1 MNAVSWLNFAVSQ
14 GIARLDAEVIL
25 SFVLQQDRAFL
36 YSHPELPLSPNQSIS
51 ANNLLQKRL
60 QHIPLAY
67 LLGKKEFYG
76 RNFYVS
82 PDVLIPRPATETII
96 EVAKRYQF
104 SNIIDVGTGS
114 GCIAITLALE
124 LPNSQIVATDI
135 SPAALKVARRNA
147 SAYNLQDNPHFLRA
161 DLLPKNDQKYQAII
175 ANLPYVDPSWHWS
188 SPELQFE
195 PSVALFANNGG
206 LAVIKRLIK
215 TAPQYLRPKGYLI
228 LEADLTQHD
237 EIITFARSYQFK
249 VDQIADLI
257 LVLQLL

>member
-124 LPNSQIVATDI
+124 LPNSHIVATDI

-175 ANLPYVDPSWHWS
+175 AN
-188 SPELQFE
+188 FE

-228 LEADLTQHD
+228 LEADLIQHD
-237 EIITFARSYQFK
+237 EIITFARSHQFK